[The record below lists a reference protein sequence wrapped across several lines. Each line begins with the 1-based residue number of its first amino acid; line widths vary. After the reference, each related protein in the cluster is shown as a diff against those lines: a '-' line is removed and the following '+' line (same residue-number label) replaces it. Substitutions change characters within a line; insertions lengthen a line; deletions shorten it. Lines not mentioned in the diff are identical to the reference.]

1 MKIYK
6 TNEDVIKDIKN
17 GVLAIEGDVI
27 FECSISIPASI
38 IVTAGNINAWNIN
51 ALNITALDIKAWN
64 ITAWDITARNINAG
78 DINARD
84 INARD
89 ITAWDITARNI
100 NAGDITAWDIT
111 ARNINAWDILYYAFC
126 CVYQNIKCL
135 SIKAKRTP
143 SKEPIC
149 LEGKLEIKEDEKV
162 EELTLSEVCKQ
173 LGKNVKI
180 IK

>member
-64 ITAWDITARNINAG
+64 ITAWDITAR
-78 DINARD
+78 D
-84 INARD
+84 
-89 ITAWDITARNI
+89 
-100 NAGDITAWDIT
+100 
-111 ARNINAWDILYYAFC
+111 INAWDILYYAFC